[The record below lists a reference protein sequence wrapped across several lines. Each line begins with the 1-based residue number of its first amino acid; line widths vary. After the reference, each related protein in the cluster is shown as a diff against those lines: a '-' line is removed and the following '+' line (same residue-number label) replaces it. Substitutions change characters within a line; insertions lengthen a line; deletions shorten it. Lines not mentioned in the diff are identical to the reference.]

1 ALVRGTN
8 CFSIGPDLTNSD
20 ADRMHSNMSEVRAI
34 RLLDNDQRLHAGYIL
49 RNEHSLSAI
58 GEKYIKVLTEKIK
71 AFEKW
76 D

>member
-1 ALVRGTN
+1 
-8 CFSIGPDLTNSD
+8 
-20 ADRMHSNMSEVRAI
+20 MHSNMSEVKAI

-58 GEKYIKVLTEKIK
+58 GEKYIKVLAEKIR